1 MPAEAEG
8 IESQAA
14 ELPVGARNGT
24 PDRHLLSTP
33 RSASLVV
40 VEEETCPQLGRLEA
54 EVVVMEGLMLRK
66 PQRSQGFTPGGENM
80 QDGFLQ
86 HLGESWPS
94 QALPY
99 EKQAQRVERL

>member
-24 PDRHLLSTP
+24 PDRQLLSTP

-66 PQRSQGFTPGGENM
+66 PQLSQGFIPRGKTCRM
-80 QDGFLQ
+80 DSYSILV
-86 HLGESWPS
+86 
-94 QALPY
+94 
-99 EKQAQRVERL
+99 RVGQVKLYLMKSRHRG